1 MKNNENRIVKSTLGL
16 KLYETI
22 MNQNINIKEQQLYD
36 LEKHL
41 IHIKEQQLYDLE
53 KHLIHIKENQLN
65 IILTVFG
72 YSIIIIILL
81 IVIIWG

>member
-41 IHIKEQQLYDLE
+41 IHIKE
-53 KHLIHIKENQLN
+53 NQLN